1 MEGLRRHTAI
11 SEVELGPEHP
21 FSPVR
26 ESPALI
32 ADLPA
37 SRGLSTLEV
46 IWERRR
52 LVYWVA
58 LHALLI
64 STAVAFLIPRQF
76 ESTVSIMPP
85 KDGMGDN
92 GLMLAALAGKG
103 SPGLGAMAGNILGAK
118 STGALFV
125 DLLRSRTVQDRM
137 VSGIDRSAA
146 RLLDALQAGCPQDP
160 QRPHRRHRGPKEWGD
175 FRDRRARAAHNAP
188 AMSPRD
194 MSKNWTAWSRK

>member
-1 MEGLRRHTAI
+1 MEGLRRRTVL
-11 SEVELGPEHP
+11 SEVELGPERA

-37 SRGLSTLEV
+37 SRGLATLEL

-58 LHALLI
+58 LRALLI
-64 STAVAFLIPRQF
+64 STVVAFLIPRRF

-92 GLMLAALAGKG
+92 GLMLAALTGKS

-125 DLLRSRTVQDRM
+125 DLLRSRTVQDRI
-137 VSGIDRSAA
+137 VDRFCSACTGRVTSRMLA
-146 RLLDALQAGCPQDP
+146 RPSTP
-160 QRPHRRHRGPKEWGD
+160 TPTSPKTERVG
-175 FRDRRARAAHNAP
+175 
-188 AMSPRD
+188 
-194 MSKNWTAWSRK
+194 